1 MSFFVRS
8 LSLDLFINSI
18 VDLHTYKKC
27 MITYYNQWTVCLVN
41 TKHTKLGTIKNPRK
55 FKSILTNVE
64 RSTGIYKRKTSCVTQ
79 QWWNK
84 TWSGIPKGSLLQG
97 FGFCHSKVFINDNFH
112 YIKMHHCKKLLR
124 YWCTYF
130 SEQIVHH
137 WTLCTYNLNNKSYF
151 SFFFSHANLISLF
164 AYIMWPWENAKMDK
178 FIFTCSGNLTGDLS
192 YMVFYMSLNCTSQVI
207 VLFYDCLL
215 LKKDAHENSV
225 TVLFKSK

>member
-151 SFFFSHANLISLF
+151 IFFSR
-164 AYIMWPWENAKMDK
+164 M
-178 FIFTCSGNLTGDLS
+178 LT
-192 YMVFYMSLNCTSQVI
+192 
-207 VLFYDCLL
+207 
-215 LKKDAHENSV
+215 
-225 TVLFKSK
+225 